1 MVELKKCANHSW
13 LIKPPEEDEI
23 ADRTDDADTRIDK
36 ILKGSGKMMLLD
48 KLLRRLKDTG
58 HRVLIFSQMVRMLD
72 VIGEY
77 MALRRFKFQRLDGGI
92 RGDLRTR
99 AMEHF
104 NAEGSEDFA
113 FLLSTRAGGL
123 GINLATADTVIIFDS
138 DWNPQN
144 DLQAQARAHRIGQK
158 NTVNIYRFVSAGS
171 MEEDVV
177 ERAKKKMG
185 LDHLVIQRMDT
196 SGRTVL
202 SKGSKNDAS
211 KAIPFDKNEINLI
224 LKFGAEELFKEN
236 EDDGA
241 EPECDIDLI
250 LSRAETAQ
258 DAPTSQS
265 DELLSAFK
273 VADFNLDED
282 KLWDDIIP
290 SDQRIKLVEEE
301 SVQLGERKAKVK
313 SLKDISSEDDKED
326 DDSGENTF
334 LYSINYTIMSQSD
347 DKVKFLI

>member
-144 DLQAQARAHRIGQK
+144 DLQGNQILPVNNIGLGRSCSPSLSPRLQH
-158 NTVNIYRFVSAGS
+158 
-171 MEEDVV
+171 V
-177 ERAKKKMG
+177 ESSYSSKKFE
-185 LDHLVIQRMDT
+185 
-196 SGRTVL
+196 L
-202 SKGSKNDAS
+202 SS
-211 KAIPFDKNEINLI
+211 
-224 LKFGAEELFKEN
+224 
-236 EDDGA
+236 
-241 EPECDIDLI
+241 
-250 LSRAETAQ
+250 SR
-258 DAPTSQS
+258 
-265 DELLSAFK
+265 L
-273 VADFNLDED
+273 
-282 KLWDDIIP
+282 
-290 SDQRIKLVEEE
+290 
-301 SVQLGERKAKVK
+301 
-313 SLKDISSEDDKED
+313 
-326 DDSGENTF
+326 
-334 LYSINYTIMSQSD
+334 
-347 DKVKFLI
+347 

>member
-1 MVELKKCANHSW
+1 MIELKKCSNHAW
-13 LIKPPEEDEI
+13 LIKDPDDIDELEQKSAEE
-23 ADRTDDADTRIDK
+23 RIDR

-77 MALRRFKFQRLDGGI
+77 MTLRRFQFQRLDGGI

-104 NAEGSEDFA
+104 NAPDSEDFA

-158 NTVNIYRFVSAGS
+158 NTVNIYRLVSAS
-171 MEEDVV
+171 SIEEDII
-177 ERAKKKMG
+177 ERAKKKMV

-202 SKGSKNDAS
+202 SKKSDAS
-211 KAIPFDKNEINLI
+211 KTIPFDKNEINQI
-224 LKFGAEELFKEN
+224 LKFGAEELFKNEEDEEN
-236 EDDGA
+236 

-250 LSRAETAQ
+250 LQRAETTTGE
-258 DAPTSQS
+258 APQTQ
-265 DELLSAFK
+265 EWLTL
-273 VADFNLDED
+273 
-282 KLWDDIIP
+282 
-290 SDQRIKLVEEE
+290 
-301 SVQLGERKAKVK
+301 
-313 SLKDISSEDDKED
+313 
-326 DDSGENTF
+326 
-334 LYSINYTIMSQSD
+334 
-347 DKVKFLI
+347 FLIMKRRSCK